1 MRLPPSARLAAAR
14 PHSRPQ
20 PDFPESDGL
29 PTPEG
34 KGLLGALRYY
44 GLDTIGSKQ
53 KDAMR
58 DRIMRG
64 WPFTPEEQRL
74 ILEYCASDVDALC
87 RLLPRILAEID
98 P

>member
-1 MRLPPSARLAAAR
+1 MPARCAA
-14 PHSRPQ
+14 S
-20 PDFPESDGL
+20 E
-29 PTPEG
+29 PTTVHAI
-34 KGLLGALRYY
+34 GA
-44 GLDTIGSKQ
+44 KQ

-74 ILEYCASDVDALC
+74 ILEYCTSDVDALC
-87 RLLPRILAEID
+87 RLLPRILAEIN

>member
-1 MRLPPSARLAAAR
+1 MASRRPKARACSAL
-14 PHSRPQ
+14 
-20 PDFPESDGL
+20 
-29 PTPEG
+29 
-34 KGLLGALRYY
+34 LRYY
-44 GLDTIGSKQ
+44 GLDAIGSKQ

-74 ILEYCASDVDALC
+74 ILEYCTSDVDALC

>member
-1 MRLPPSARLAAAR
+1 
-14 PHSRPQ
+14 
-20 PDFPESDGL
+20 
-29 PTPEG
+29 
-34 KGLLGALRYY
+34 
-44 GLDTIGSKQ
+44 
-53 KDAMR
+53 MR

-87 RLLPRILAEID
+87 RLLPRILAEIN